1 MLAACFALPGWA
13 QAQAPAVVAAAA
25 DNGWDS
31 SFFSYERTDELAVE
45 ISTPT
50 PQQIDF
56 RNRPP
61 QYDGGEP
68 LPQPTAVLPN
78 PVVIGDMAV
87 HHLRFQSVDG
97 DVIAALLCTPADRAG
112 PFPVAIA
119 VHGLGSNKAQVCG
132 QVGPA
137 LTRRGFAVLAPD
149 MPLHGERPGDPRE
162 LWDSGNL
169 LGTAA
174 LYRQAVINIRETIDV
189 AGTLNLLDTTRGVV
203 LVGYSMGSW
212 LNSVA
217 GPADERVR
225 AMVLMVGGATE
236 LGRVASILPAVIAV
250 DPRRAIVHFAGRP
263 LLMLNARR
271 DPVVTPEMGKRLFG
285 AAQQPKRQVW
295 YDSGHLLPQRAYEDA
310 ADWVAVT
317 WRRLPQ

>member
-1 MLAACFALPGWA
+1 MRRPRPRRCTPGGKPSRRPSRNRPMMRLPWMLMLAACFALPGWA

-97 DVIAALLCTPADRAG
+97 DVIAALLCTPADR
-112 PFPVAIA
+112 
-119 VHGLGSNKAQVCG
+119 
-132 QVGPA
+132 
-137 LTRRGFAVLAPD
+137 
-149 MPLHGERPGDPRE
+149 
-162 LWDSGNL
+162 
-169 LGTAA
+169 
-174 LYRQAVINIRETIDV
+174 
-189 AGTLNLLDTTRGVV
+189 
-203 LVGYSMGSW
+203 
-212 LNSVA
+212 
-217 GPADERVR
+217 
-225 AMVLMVGGATE
+225 
-236 LGRVASILPAVIAV
+236 
-250 DPRRAIVHFAGRP
+250 
-263 LLMLNARR
+263 
-271 DPVVTPEMGKRLFG
+271 
-285 AAQQPKRQVW
+285 
-295 YDSGHLLPQRAYEDA
+295 
-310 ADWVAVT
+310 
-317 WRRLPQ
+317 